1 MAISDK
7 LRALLA
13 LEGKKSNDLATFYGI
28 SPQAMRN
35 KFSRGSFSAD
45 DLIKLSMCLGAE
57 LSFRT
62 ADNQVVTLDETDLQG
77 FKEAAKDPISN
88 DKGTGE

>member
-13 LEGKKSNDLATFYGI
+13 LKGMKSSDLATYFGI

-45 DLIKLSMCLGAE
+45 DLIKIASFLGAE
-57 LSFRT
+57 LSYRVSN
-62 ADNQVVTLDETDLQG
+62 NQVITLDEKDLQEYDLEIKKNPG
-77 FKEAAKDPISN
+77 
-88 DKGTGE
+88 G